1 MKLKNYVGKCTE
13 GDQCGYKSCLKSPCT
28 LWNTCSI
35 TGFKSTTGRFKNM
48 LNTAVKIVNF
58 IKTKH
63 LPTRMFQ
70 KLCEETGGAYTFLL
84 HHTDNIG
91 YPEKMC

>member
-1 MKLKNYVGKCTE
+1 MFKFWKKQKDEDILNSEGRGLKLKNYVGKCTE

-48 LNTAVKIVNF
+48 LNTAVKICKFHQNKAFTNTYVS
-58 IKTKH
+58 
-63 LPTRMFQ
+63 
-70 KLCEETGGAYTFLL
+70 EVV
-84 HHTDNIG
+84 
-91 YPEKMC
+91 